1 MEWVDGVRC
10 TDPAAFESDAAR
22 QRFITIGVESGMKQL
37 LEFGLFHGDPHPV
50 RLALYSSIA
59 QCMY

>member
-1 MEWVDGVRC
+1 MHVLI
-10 TDPAAFESDAAR
+10 A
-22 QRFITIGVESGMKQL
+22 FITIGVESGMKQL

-59 QCMY
+59 QRMY